1 MGTVLKVSGLSTA
14 IQKNKKLLPAVSDIS
29 FEIEEGEILG
39 IVGESGCGKSLTALS
54 IAGLLSPPAVVCGG
68 SAVFQNGKD
77 LLTLGEEEL
86 CRVRGT
92 DLSFVF
98 QEPFSS
104 LNPLMKIGPQ
114 IAETL
119 EVHGEN
125 GKDRRGGLYREALRG
140 RVLELMKRLELP
152 APEKLFDA
160 YPHQLSGGMCQRAMI
175 ALAVIAGPR
184 LLIADEPTT
193 ALDLSTQAQIL
204 ELLKQLN
211 REQGTSILFISHD
224 LSVIRKICGRVLV
237 MYAGRIMEEGPVE
250 EVFSRPAHEYTRG
263 LLGSIP
269 GRGMKGRPLA
279 VIPGRVPSI
288 EDGSAPGCP
297 FAPRCPRAEK
307 RCLAPFALKALG
319 RRATSCV
326 LGEP

>member
-1 MGTVLKVSGLSTA
+1 MGTVLKVSGLS
-14 IQKNKKLLPAVSDIS
+14 IGIRKNKKLLPAVSDIS
-29 FEIEEGEILG
+29 FEVEEGEILG

-54 IAGLLSPPAVVCGG
+54 IAGLLSPPAEVCGG
-68 SAVFQNGKD
+68 RAVFQNGKD
-77 LLTLGEEEL
+77 LLGLGEEEL
-86 CRVRGT
+86 CRLRGKE
-92 DLSFVF
+92 LSFVF

-104 LNPLMKIGPQ
+104 LNPLMRIGAQ

-119 EVHGEN
+119 ELHSE
-125 GKDRRGGLYREALRG
+125 KDKAPPNRERLRG
-140 RVLELMKRLELP
+140 RVLQMMKKLDLRE
-152 APEKLFDA
+152 PEKLFDA

-224 LSVIRKICGRVLV
+224 LGVIRKICGRVLV
-237 MYAGRIMEEGPVE
+237 MYSGRIMEEGPVE
-250 EVFSRPAHEYTRG
+250 EVFSLPAHEYTRG

-269 GRGMKGRPLA
+269 GRNMKGRPLA
-279 VIPGRVPSI
+279 AIPGRVPSI
-288 EDGSAPGCP
+288 EELSAPGCP
-297 FAPRCPRAEK
+297 FAPRCPK
-307 RCLAPFALKALG
+307 SCQAPFELRSLG
-319 RRATSCV
+319 RRKTSCV
-326 LGEP
+326 LGEL